1 MKNKILSVMVSGLML
16 AAMPVQMCANAAE
29 DNAADA
35 LPTGTSVSVY
45 ADGLIFKYYL
55 SCSGGSKTVYI
66 TASVYGNETMSK
78 IGFKNIKIQRSSDKV
93 NWTTEVKVSDK
104 IAEDAIQKA
113 LSNYAVSVSGGYYYR
128 VVLDNYAKEDTWWF
142 PDEQTV
148 TSTSNAVWVS

>member
-1 MKNKILSVMVSGLML
+1 MKNKILSVMVSGLIL
-16 AAMPVQMCANAAE
+16 AAMPIQMCANAAE

-35 LPTGTSVSVY
+35 LPTGNGVSVY

-66 TASVYGNETMSK
+66 TALVSGNETMSK
-78 IGFKNIKIQRSSDKV
+78 IGFKNIKIQRSSDK
-93 NWTTEVKVSDK
+93 NKWTTEKTISDK
-104 IAEDAIQKA
+104 IAEDTSEKR
-113 LSNYAVSVSGGYYYR
+113 LSSYAVSVSGGYYYR